1 MCQERKVIGFTESI
15 GVINWKRSDRDR
27 EILKQART
35 VLNSVLLKV
44 IQRLPTTQLQY
55 YFKATG
61 TRRNRNPQLEGGRE
75 RGSTLASVR
84 GST

>member
-1 MCQERKVIGFTESI
+1 MESI
-15 GVINWKRSDRDR
+15 GVINWKLRER
-27 EILKQART
+27 EIGTVALEKQART
-35 VLNSVLLKV
+35 VLNGVLLKV

-61 TRRNRNPQLEGGRE
+61 TRRNRNPQEEGGGERE
-75 RGSTLASVR
+75 RGSTLASVH